1 MKKMKTKYSFILL
14 IILAFSSCTKFL
26 EESPTGALTP
36 EAEVTSPEIARA
48 FANAAYA
55 ELTVLDRG
63 AGGYG
68 GNTAEL
74 MEFMTGKADGN
85 PQTEGFRFYN
95 LTYDAQSFYIDDWW
109 QGLYR
114 GIANSNLAL
123 QQIEQIEFD
132 ESTKNNMLAEV
143 RALRALY
150 YFYLVRMYGG
160 VPIVTQVVSDLSE
173 VRPTRATAKEVYDQV
188 IIPDLLAA
196 EGSTLPWKD
205 ETGLVSMSAVKSL
218 LADVYLTYAGYPIQ
232 AGQEFYAES
241 AKRSKEVIDN
251 GGFTLFT
258 EYTDMINP
266 ANKNKGEFIWQVQY
280 AAGINNNDLT
290 AKTLAL
296 YKRISVYSDE
306 FGGLVPTRQFVASY
320 PDGDK
325 RADEKQFFYTW
336 YPGNPAAYPE
346 GDPRRDSVS
355 LGGYYLYKWFDRQ
368 AITSTAKSDLNYTIY
383 RLADVML
390 MYAEAINRANGAP
403 DAAAEGYVNA
413 IRARAELEPVSG
425 LTGDA
430 FEQEV
435 WTQRYLEL
443 CYEGKMWFDML
454 RTRKVRN
461 DITGQFDDFVGHTTV
476 WGKTLT
482 ENQLLFPIPLREINN
497 NPNLEQNGTF

>member
-1 MKKMKTKYSFILL
+1 MTTRYFYIALL
-14 IILAFSSCTKFL
+14 LMMTLASCTKFL
-26 EESPTGALTP
+26 EEKPTGALTP

-85 PQTEGFRFYN
+85 AQTEGFRFYN
-95 LTYDAQSFYIDDWW
+95 LTYDAQSFYIDTWW

-114 GIANSNLAL
+114 GIANCNLSI
-123 QQIEQIEFD
+123 QQISEIEFD
-132 ESTKNNMLAEV
+132 ETTKKNMLAEV
-143 RALRALY
+143 HTLRAFY

-160 VPIVTQVVSDLSE
+160 VPKVTEVVSDLSE
-173 VRPTRATAKEVYDQV
+173 VRPSRATDKEIYDEI
-188 IIPDLLAA
+188 IIPDLLLA
-196 EGSTLPWKD
+196 ESSSLPWND
-205 ETGLVSMSAVKSL
+205 ATGLVSMSAVKSL
-218 LADVYLTYAGYPIQ
+218 LAHVYLTYAGYPIQ
-232 AGQEFYAES
+232 AGNEYYTES

-251 GGFTLFT
+251 GGYTLFP
-258 EYTDMINP
+258 EYTDMIVP

-306 FGGLVPTRQFVASY
+306 FGGLVPTKQFVESY
-320 PDGDK
+320 PAGDK
-325 RADEKQFFYTW
+325 RADERQFFYTW
-336 YPGNPAAYPE
+336 YPGNPAAYPD
-346 GDPRRDSVS
+346 GDPRRDSVN
-355 LGGYYLYKWFDRQ
+355 LGGYYLYKWFDKD
-368 AITSTAKSDLNYTIY
+368 AVTNTAKSDLNYTIY

-413 IRARAELEPVSG
+413 IRQRANLDPVSG

-430 FEQEV
+430 FEREV

-443 CYEGKMWFDML
+443 CYEGKTWFDML

-461 DITGQFDDFVGHTTV
+461 DVTLNYDDFVGHKTV

-497 NPNLEQNGTF
+497 NPNLTQNGTF